1 MYYLQFKQRYAKLN
15 GNLVTPLLAK
25 KGCRSASNMTALLR
39 ELESSDDDDSSDDAG
54 PSTTQNNLT
63 KPWLREFH
71 KYLNT
76 TDELSDGQTLVQW
89 WGVST
94 LSHWQH
100 LNRTQHMV
108 RTS

>member
-15 GNLVTPLLAK
+15 SNLVTPLPAK
-25 KGCRSASNMTALLR
+25 KGHWSASNMTTLLC

-54 PSTTQNNLT
+54 PSTTQNDPT

-71 KYLNT
+71 KYLNM

-100 LNRTQHMV
+100 LNHTQPMV